1 MAWREALATTH
12 FDRMKQPC
20 LIKGGLSSQLVA
32 LIVHAWYCQQGEQ
45 YPPDLADDR
54 NCEHCHLNH

>member
-1 MAWREALATTH
+1 MLVMVTMNCYSLSPQT
-12 FDRMKQPC
+12 P